1 MVTGIILAAG
11 RSTRMGGGENKQFI
25 ELLGHPLVWYSLAA
39 FEQCVVVDEII
50 VVRRPDYAEQAELI
64 AREFQKVVVFV
75 DGGVER
81 QDSVWNGLEKA
92 KGDIVA
98 VHDGARPL
106 VTPALIEAT
115 VVSAQSYGTGIA
127 ATKVVDT
134 IKEADD
140 KAEPPARRL
149 GDRGAIVARTVD
161 RTKLWAVQTPQT
173 VRTQL
178 LREAYG
184 LVLKKNVVV
193 TDEAA
198 AVEMLGH
205 RVDLVETPFLNL
217 KVTTPS
223 DLAMAEALLYSRTK

>member
-1 MVTGIILAAG
+1 MVTAIVLAAG

-25 ELLGHPLVWYSLAA
+25 SLLGKPLVYYSLAA
-39 FEQCVVVDEII
+39 FEQCCAVDEII
-50 VVRRPDYAEQAELI
+50 VVRRPDCAAQAEQI
-64 AREFQKVVVFV
+64 ARQFKKVIAFA
-75 DGGVER
+75 DGGLER
-81 QDSVWNGLEKA
+81 QNSVWNGLEKA
-92 KGDIVA
+92 TGDIVA

-115 VVSAQSYGTGIA
+115 VASAHANGTGIA

-134 IKEADD
+134 IKEATGHVV
-140 KAEPPARRL
+140 E
-149 GDRGAIVARTVD
+149 RTVD

-173 VRTQL
+173 VQMQL

-184 LVLKKNVVV
+184 LVLKKGIVV

-198 AVEMLGH
+198 AVEMLGQ

-223 DLAMAEALLYSRTK
+223 DLAMAEALLYSRAK

>member
-1 MVTGIILAAG
+1 MVTGIVLAAG
-11 RSTRMGGGENKQFI
+11 RSTRMGGGPNKQFI
-25 ELLGHPLVWYSLAA
+25 ELLGKPLVWFSLAA
-39 FEQCVVVDEII
+39 FEQCGVVNEIV
-50 VVRRPDYAEQAELI
+50 VVRRPDYAAQAEAI
-64 AREFQKVVVFV
+64 ARPFKKVAAFA
-75 DGGVER
+75 DGGIER
-81 QDSVWNGLEKA
+81 QNSVWNGLEKA

-98 VHDGARPL
+98 IHDGARPL

-115 VVSAQSYGTGIA
+115 IASAHANGTGIA

-134 IKEADD
+134 IKEAED
-140 KAEPPARRL
+140 KL
-149 GDRGAIVARTVD
+149 VTRTVD

-173 VRTQL
+173 VRTEL
-178 LREAYG
+178 LRQAYRQVFDKG
-184 LVLKKNVVV
+184 IVV

-198 AVEMLGH
+198 AVEMIGH